1 MIRMRRTI
9 GVLSMVLFCTF
20 LTTMPAG
27 GNLIAHDYHTSSI
40 DDITLRDD
48 AFHGRGNLPFIEW
61 WYFDA
66 KLDNGYSLVL
76 GVQIL
81 NIFARGIVT
90 TRLTLYDQGS
100 VLLKNYEKYLLRD
113 FSASSDIPSVFIEGN
128 QIIFGTYDALKD
140 CFVYTVTLNIP
151 EGAVSLQFVGCT
163 KGWKRQQQTGDWWA
177 VVLPRANVT
186 GTITIN
192 NSTMNVTGTGY
203 HDHNWGIGPRIALH
217 FGWFWGTC
225 SSSNYTVTWAE
236 IRTTRMTQLPIM
248 VVNTK
253 DGGYLE
259 IPSETIWFSTDNISL
274 DHFKC
279 VPWFFNIETVTEH
292 VFLVIDMD
300 VFSVDHSEMLGFIHY
315 WRYHVQC
322 TGTIVV
328 DGHMETVE
336 GISIMEYLR
345 FR

>member
-1 MIRMRRTI
+1 MRRMAV
-9 GVLSMVLFCTF
+9 VLSIVLFCIFSPIST
-20 LTTMPAG
+20 A
-27 GNLIAHDYHTSSI
+27 I
-40 DDITLRDD
+40 DIHNTQSNSTATIEDITLRDD
-48 AFHGRGNLPFIEW
+48 AFHGRENLPFIEW

-66 KLDNGYSLVL
+66 KLDNGYSLAL
-76 GVQIL
+76 GVQVL

-90 TRLTLYDQGS
+90 TRLTLYQQGS
-100 VLLKNYEKYLLRD
+100 IIMKSYEKYFLRD

-128 QIIFGTYDALKD
+128 QVILGTYDALKE
-140 CFVYTVTLNIP
+140 CFIYNVTIKNP
-151 EGAVSLQFVGCT
+151 DGAISLQYKGCT

-177 VVLPRANVT
+177 VILPRANVT
-186 GTITIN
+186 GTITISN
-192 NSTMNVTGTGY
+192 TTMNVTGTGY

-236 IRTTRMTQLPIM
+236 IRTTRLTQLPIM

-253 DGGYLE
+253 DDGYLE

-274 DHFKC
+274 DHFKR
-279 VPWFFNIETVTEH
+279 VPWFFNIETITEH
-292 VFLVIDMD
+292 VFLVIDME
-300 VFSVDHSEMLGFIHY
+300 VFSVDHTEMLGFINY
-315 WRYHVQC
+315 WRYHVRC

-336 GISIMEYLR
+336 GVSIIEYLR